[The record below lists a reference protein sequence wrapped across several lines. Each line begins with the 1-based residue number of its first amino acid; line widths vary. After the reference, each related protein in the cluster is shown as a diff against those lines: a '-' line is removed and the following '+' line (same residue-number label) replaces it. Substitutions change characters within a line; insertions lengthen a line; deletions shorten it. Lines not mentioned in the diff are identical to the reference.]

1 MEKFNPENKIESP
14 IESQIE
20 NLLER
25 LDSLSYDQMPA
36 GIQDEWYEVEM
47 EAQVGQD
54 RETAAE
60 HLNQF
65 VEKISQIPKKSEN

>member
-1 MEKFNPENKIESP
+1 MERFNPENKIESV
-14 IESQIE
+14 IESKIE

-25 LDSLSYDQMPA
+25 LDSLPFDQMPTE
-36 GIQDEWYEVEM
+36 IQGEWYEVEM
-47 EAQVGQD
+47 EARVGQD

-65 VEKISQIPKKSEN
+65 VEKISHIETKS